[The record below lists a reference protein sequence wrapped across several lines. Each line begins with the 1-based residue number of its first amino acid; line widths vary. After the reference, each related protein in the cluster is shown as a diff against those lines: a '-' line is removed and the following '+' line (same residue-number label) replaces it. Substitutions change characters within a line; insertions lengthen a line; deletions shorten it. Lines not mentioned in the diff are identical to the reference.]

1 MQPNRSSKISSN
13 GGFSPATVLLCF
25 GLPVL
30 LLLLAF
36 VGQQFINLDFIGWTT
51 GFTHPLTGWDHL
63 ITMLAVGIWAAQL
76 RGHAIWMLPLAFV
89 GVMSLGGLAGAA
101 GLTIPSVEG
110 LILLSC
116 AVFSILIIRRA
127 RFSTQ
132 VNVMIVAFFAFF
144 HGFAHGQEIS
154 TSASLISY
162 TLGFMLA
169 TLLLH
174 GAGIIVAKLVVLS
187 VTCLVAIFFSSITQA
202 NTTEPDVTNNSKNI
216 TFVKDLGFTQISP
229 FLMLMDKFD
238 YGEACHSITEHY
250 LCTEDIP
257 KNSLDVGSDSMAAPP
272 DKNFHSTTVKS
283 SANKISE
290 NSKVAGNI
298 HSLASKQA
306 TILAQENLQPVHQ
319 LYYSD
324 YLYGSNLDF
333 KRHYPDIN
341 HTPGKDLLSNGVGLT
356 SPPQLFVNLVV
367 PQNPQFFHTPP
378 VLPFEDHTLQIAV
391 AKLSSGNSSIRKTS
405 NSPSTDYAIRN
416 LRNVLEI
423 PVRSKYCKNN
433 PSFYLP
439 PTNLFFHQNGLAF
452 RAISNLDLLSVH
464 KMIIKIRSNG
474 TDSIFT
480 ST

>member
-1 MQPNRSSKISSN
+1 MEPNCSSKLSFN
-13 GGFSPATVLLCF
+13 GGFSPARVLLSF
-25 GLPVL
+25 GLPV
-30 LLLLAF
+30 LLLAF
-36 VGQQFINLDFIGWTT
+36 VGQQFINLDFIGWTS
-51 GFTHPLTGWDHL
+51 GFIHPLTGWDHL

-76 RGHAIWMLPLAFV
+76 RRHAIWMLPLAFV

-187 VTCLVAIFFSSITQA
+187 VTCLLAIFFSSLAQA
-202 NTTEPDVTNNSKNI
+202 SHTESVATSKNKSI
-216 TFVKDLGFTQISP
+216 PLVQDNRFTHIMP
-229 FLMLMDKFD
+229 LMVMGQFD
-238 YGEACHSITEHY
+238 YGEACHSITEHH
-250 LCTEDIP
+250 LCTEDIS
-257 KNSLDVGSDSMAAPP
+257 KNTLDEVSDSKPALPG
-272 DKNFHSTTVKS
+272 KNFHSPTVKS

-298 HSLASKQA
+298 HGLASKQA
-306 TILAQENLQPVHQ
+306 TYIAQENLQPVHQ

-324 YLYGSNLDF
+324 YFCGSNLDF
-333 KRHYPDIN
+333 RCHYPDIN

-356 SPPQLFVNLVV
+356 SPPELFVNIVV
-367 PQNPQFFHTPP
+367 PQNPQHFRKPP
-378 VLPFEDHTLQIAV
+378 VLSFEVHTLQMAF
-391 AKLSSGNSSIRKTS
+391 AKPSPGNSSVRKTS
-405 NSPSTDYAIRN
+405 NPPRTDYAIRN
-416 LRNVLEI
+416 LSNVLEN
-423 PVRSKYCKNN
+423 PVCSKHCNN
-433 PSFYLP
+433 NLSFYLIP
-439 PTNLFFHQNGLAF
+439 AHPFFHPNGLAVGV
-452 RAISNLDLLSVH
+452 ISSLDLLSVH
-464 KMIIKIRSNG
+464 KKIIKIRSSDNAA
-474 TDSIFT
+474 IFS